1 MEIEYERGSKEAE
14 EFSNDLIRQW
24 QDIMEPETDY
34 GSDDQ
39 MLTDSDSEL
48 STCTSDSSFLTDS
61 SDFSESELEDGRAGQ
76 STGQSHRKKG
86 KKKTKVLGPSLLIA

>member
-1 MEIEYERGSKEAE
+1 MEVEYERGSKEAE
-14 EFSNDLIRQW
+14 SFSNDLIRQW

-61 SDFSESELEDGRAGQ
+61 SDFSESEVEDGSAGQ

-86 KKKTKVLGPSLLIA
+86 KKKTKVLGLHF